1 MNEDILKNKISFVY
15 ADDDILV
22 VRKFSGIPS
31 APLKELE
38 TENALYYVSQK
49 YPQVLQVNNSYKKI
63 EGGLLHRIDT
73 DTDGLLLF
81 ALNDFAWQ
89 HLYTQQKQN
98 KFEKEYTAFCVKD
111 FSNLEI
117 LKGFPDFPFGQISE
131 NKKNI
136 LITSKFRNYG
146 PEKKQVRPV
155 LENEKTYAQK
165 KASQKLY
172 LTEILDVKKIDS
184 IFKINC
190 KITSGFRHQ
199 VRCHLAWA
207 GFPIINDKIYNSNF
221 AEKNPNGNLQFFAT
235 KLSFIH
241 PKTNEITDFSIEI

>member
-1 MNEDILKNKISFVY
+1 M
-15 ADDDILV
+15 
-22 VRKFSGIPS
+22 
-31 APLKELE
+31 
-38 TENALYYVSQK
+38 
-49 YPQVLQVNNSYKKI
+49 
-63 EGGLLHRIDT
+63 LHRIDT
-73 DTDGLLLF
+73 DTEGLLLF
-81 ALNDFAWQ
+81 ALNDFAWEN
-89 HLYTQQKQN
+89 LYNQQKQN
-98 KFEKEYTAFCVKD
+98 KFVKEYTAFCEND

-117 LKGFPDFPFGQISE
+117 LKGFPEFPFEKISE

-207 GFPIINDKIYNSNF
+207 GFPIINDKIYNSHF

-241 PKTNEITDFSIEI
+241 PKTNEYMEFESELPNYFKEFLKETGFNGDF